1 MWKRFLAKMEIIGN
15 ARASAELRR
24 LGYDLNKIREL
35 AKQTEERQRRID
47 SLSLQSKQTKSAG

>member
-1 MWKRFLAKMEIIGN
+1 MWKRFLAKIEIIGH

-35 AKQTEERQRRID
+35 AKQNEERQRRID
-47 SLSLQSKQTKSAG
+47 SLSLRSK